1 MEDYGAN
8 RKGPQQGGGGGLFG
22 GTQTS
27 QASTGFSFNQQQ
39 KQTGF
44 GGK

>member
-1 MEDYGAN
+1 MEDYTAN
-8 RKGPQQGGGGGLFG
+8 RKGPQQAGGLFG

-27 QASTGFSFNQQQ
+27 QASTGFTFNQQQ
-39 KQTGF
+39 KQTSF